1 MKRATKQTW
10 TVNTQKLGRKKQLLP
25 LRKVVV
31 RGMKRR
37 KRSSKECCSC
47 RKYRRRV
54 VQGQCGH
61 NYCAN
66 CLDRMVSFAVA
77 GEARIPLMCCS
88 VDVGDAKVLKAV
100 SATVRMQYSEA
111 VQRVHTMPW
120 YVPPWDLFRVGADS
134 NYKCVQ
140 L

>member
-10 TVNTQKLGRKKQLLP
+10 AVNTQKLGSKKQLLP

-54 VQGQCGH
+54 VQAQCGH

-88 VDVGDAKVLKAV
+88 IEVGEAKVLKAV
-100 SATVRMQYSEA
+100 SATVGRQYSEA
-111 VQRVHTMPW
+111 IRLVHTMLW
-120 YVPPWDLFRVGADS
+120 
-134 NYKCVQ
+134 
-140 L
+140 